1 MPPFF
6 HFFLRLCFLD
16 HFFDDSI
23 IVCCQ
28 TNIKLKMCKMAHC
41 YLTCAL
47 RHIIMLSVMDELRC
61 SSSTLKTSYGFP
73 AYVPIMPSEGTSGA
87 TIRFSAGS
95 DPRRCQASLWQG
107 LPARK
112 HDVDTMILLS
122 SHSPRE
128 RITQW
133 GQPGG
138 SGEAQTCEHQPD
150 AGEETK
156 TSNQETTRRQV
167 FFRR

>member
-23 IVCCQ
+23 IACCQ

-47 RHIIMLSVMDELRC
+47 RHIIMLGVMDELWC
-61 SSSTLKTSYGFP
+61 SSIALKTSYGFQP
-73 AYVPIMPSEGTSGA
+73 TFPSCRARALLARRSAFQRGA
-87 TIRFSAGS
+87 IHGGVR
-95 DPRRCQASLWQG
+95 QSLWQG